1 MLVRQ
6 IVLSAPCK
14 FQLPSLCMV
23 ERVCSVTNIPIIRFL
38 LQRTDSIADSIYC
51 DNLNYETVK
60 LKQIEQNRCYIG
72 LAY

>member
-1 MLVRQ
+1 
-6 IVLSAPCK
+6 
-14 FQLPSLCMV
+14 MV